1 MVLGAPL
8 FPNELIEPILWHPV
22 IFSYALVISGAD
34 LIILASLAYISRR
47 MTKAIPLLLVL
58 GVSFFSAA
66 LLGPLADLRQPSRAP
81 LTFLLAHLV
90 PTETL
95 PGFSFIALYSYLWLI
110 LIALSVIFLLFYQ
123 SYHLHLKSLA
133 GGRLSYLY
141 RVLSLGVK
149 DEERYRKLKPLLTLL
164 AILTIMPAVFWGV
177 YPSVLLVFQ
186 TWIFLWRNW
195 VILPVIFFADTFV
208 ASTAVAVLVYYI
220 IKLARLD
227 YDVLS
232 PLLKVHSAGCV
243 SVAGLLGV
251 QLLLWN
257 QWFEGSALNSAF
269 NVVVPIIYYAI
280 ALLMLSFVLALVSLK
295 AVKLSILVSIVA
307 LLGVILNK
315 WNTLVHGQLISRTGL
330 GVLSLQLPPDWL
342 LTTLSPIAAAVFI
355 FIVLSSI
362 FPLEV
367 KEVGQ

>member
-1 MVLGAPL
+1 VVLGGPV
-8 FPNELIEPILWHPV
+8 FPNELVEPILWHPV
-22 IFSYALVISGAD
+22 IFAYALVISGAD
-34 LIILASLAYISRR
+34 LIILASLAYISGR

-81 LTFLLAHLV
+81 LIFLLAHLT
-90 PTETL
+90 PTETH
-95 PGFSFIALYSYLWLI
+95 PGFSFIALYANLWLV
-110 LIALSVIFLLFYQ
+110 LIVLSVLFLLFYQ

-133 GGRLSYLY
+133 GGRLRNLY
-141 RVLSLGVK
+141 RILSLGVR
-149 DEERYRKLKPLLTLL
+149 DEERYRKLKPFLTLL
-164 AILTIMPAVFWGV
+164 AVATIIPAVLWGI
-177 YPSVLLVFQ
+177 YPSVLIVFQ

-195 VILPVIFFADTFV
+195 VILPLIFFADTFV
-208 ASTAVAVLVYYI
+208 ASTAAAILVYYI
-220 IKLARLD
+220 VKLARLD

-257 QWFEGSALNSAF
+257 QWFDGSPFNAAF
-269 NVVVPIIYYAI
+269 NVVVPIIYYVVV
-280 ALLMLSFVLALVSLK
+280 LLLLSSALALASLK
-295 AVKLSILVSIVA
+295 VTKLSVLGSIVA
-307 LLGVILNK
+307 LLGVVLNK
-315 WNTLVHGQLISRTGL
+315 WNTLINGQLISRTGL
-330 GVLSLQLPPDWL
+330 GVLHLELPPNWL
-342 LTTLSPIAAAVFI
+342 LLTLSPIAAAIFI

-367 KEVGQ
+367 KEIG